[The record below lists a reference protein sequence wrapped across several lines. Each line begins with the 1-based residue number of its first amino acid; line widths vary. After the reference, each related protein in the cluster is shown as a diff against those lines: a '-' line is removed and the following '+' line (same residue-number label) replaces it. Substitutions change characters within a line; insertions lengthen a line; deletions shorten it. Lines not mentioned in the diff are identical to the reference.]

1 MPRTNNEKPIF
12 KYSWCAAR
20 PTRRNVAKA
29 HAAIS
34 QKAGVKRMLKRI
46 GL

>member
-1 MPRTNNEKPIF
+1 MTKPDPPKVF

-29 HAAIS
+29 HQVPAA
-34 QKAGVKRMLKRI
+34 KAAVKRMLKRE